1 MTSVE
6 ESVNRIIDKTR
17 FRTFPKLRAAV
28 RKDNPDITNKE
39 LRDIISRRNHDIR
52 LGRVRNK
59 IYQVKIFS
67 RSRNSWFGD
76 LYDNLDG
83 HEPRYWHIFI
93 NTNTRYAIAYELPDK
108 NKNYIR
114 YVLVRFVNEYHSRK
128 LTHDEEKGLVADI
141 NVDYLKEHKCA
152 LFIVQEQLHSTL
164 GIIDRFIRTI
174 RDMNKPVEK
183 PVTDESNDEQFKC
196 ISRDKMRKILESY
209 NNTVHSSTGLTT

>member
-1 MTSVE
+1 MSLVE
-6 ESVNRIIDKTR
+6 DSVNRIIDRTR
-17 FRTFPKLRAAV
+17 FRTFPKVRAAV
-28 RKDNPDITNKE
+28 RRDHPDITDKE
-39 LRDIISRRNHDIR
+39 LRQIISIRNYDVR
-52 LGRVRNK
+52 PGRVRNK

-93 NTNTRYAIAYELPDK
+93 NTNTRYAVAYELPDK
-108 NKNYIR
+108 TKNSIHH
-114 YVLVRFVNEYHSRK
+114 VLVRFVNEYHPRK
-128 LTHDEEKGLVADI
+128 LTHDEEKGLFADI

-174 RDMNKPVEK
+174 RDMN
-183 PVTDESNDEQFKC
+183 SN
-196 ISRDKMRKILESY
+196 RRVY
-209 NNTVHSSTGLTT
+209 